1 MKFYS
6 TKTYKLYDD
15 IKELQDAEKRFD
27 EEEKKKRAALEEKK
41 RKKEELKNKHSERI
55 KEIETLLIKKQEI
68 DKEIKEK
75 INSFVKDYGYYQFSV
90 ENHNNDFLTFDF

>member
-41 RKKEELKNKHSERI
+41 RKKKS
-55 KEIETLLIKKQEI
+55 
-68 DKEIKEK
+68 
-75 INSFVKDYGYYQFSV
+75 
-90 ENHNNDFLTFDF
+90 